1 MAILYNFLLFFR
13 EFIKSQ
19 LRTTIGKPIPN
30 DTLIPKFSATKP
42 SIGGA
47 SKNMRKDICANEAT
61 LTAAGLS
68 VFWAAADIAK
78 GNNTAEPPPIKV
90 KPISEIITELDNV
103 TANTPM
109 NIM

>member
-1 MAILYNFLLFFR
+1 MFILYNFLLVFR

-61 LTAAGLS
+61 LTAAGYYQFLS
-68 VFWAAADIAK
+68 SSRQVRETILL
-78 GNNTAEPPPIKV
+78 NPPIKV
-90 KPISEIITELDNV
+90 KPMSEIITELDNV